1 MFIDKLLIHNYQR
14 RNWLMTKE
22 TKSMAKPNRGPHMG
36 GGRVVEKPKNFKKSM
51 KELIGYVKPFWWL
64 IVVALLFAIVA
75 TICNIISPK
84 KLGDLSQNIFT
95 GLALNGKVDL
105 SSLTNIGITLIIIYV
120 LAIVFEYAKSWIM
133 TGVTQKITYRF
144 RKKKKKKINKV
155 PLSYFDTQ
163 SYGDVLSRVTNDVD
177 TISQTLNQ
185 SIIQLFTS
193 ITMFLGVL
201 IMMFTISYKV
211 ALISLLIIPL
221 SLIVLLLI
229 VKFSQKYFKKQQVN
243 LGELNGYVEEMYSG
257 HVIIKAYNKEE
268 ATLKDFGKINKE
280 LHDSSW
286 KSQFL
291 SGLMNPVMNF
301 IGNLAYVVICVFTA
315 SLILKGEIGFGAIT
329 SFVIYIRLFTQP
341 LNQIAQVSNN
351 LQSTAAASERVFEFL
366 SAEEMEDESHFVKK
380 LEHVQGKVEFKNVS
394 FGYEPNQI
402 IIKNFSALVQ
412 PGQKVAIVGPTGAG
426 KTTVVNLL
434 MKFYNVTSG
443 DILIDDVSIKQLT
456 RENVHD
462 IFGMVLQDTWLFEGS
477 VKENLAYGKSNIS
490 MEKIKE
496 ACQAAHIQHFIE
508 SMSHGYDTILDED
521 SNISQGQKQLFTI
534 ARAMIE
540 DAPMLILDEATSSVD
555 TRTEELI
562 QDAMDRLTKGRTTFV
577 IAHRLS
583 TIKNADMILVMKD
596 GDIIEKGT
604 HDELMALKGFY
615 CNLYN
620 SQFETFDEKSQS

>member
-1 MFIDKLLIHNYQR
+1 
-14 RNWLMTKE
+14 MTKE

-51 KELIGYVKPFWWL
+51 KELIGYVKPFWWM

-95 GLALNGKVDL
+95 GLALNGKVNL
-105 SSLTNIGITLIIIYV
+105 SSLTNIGITLIIIYA

-144 RKKKKKKINKV
+144 RKDISEKINKV

-221 SLIVLLLI
+221 SLIGLLLI

-426 KTTVVNLL
+426 KTTIVNLL

>member
-1 MFIDKLLIHNYQR
+1 
-14 RNWLMTKE
+14 MTKE

-144 RKKKKKKINKV
+144 RKDISEKINKV

>member
-1 MFIDKLLIHNYQR
+1 
-14 RNWLMTKE
+14 MTKE

-144 RKKKKKKINKV
+144 RKDISEKINKV

-221 SLIVLLLI
+221 SLIGLLLI

-243 LGELNGYVEEMYSG
+243 LGKLNGYVEEMYSG

-426 KTTVVNLL
+426 KTTIVNLL

-562 QDAMDRLTKGRTTFV
+562 QDAMDHLTKGRTTFV

>member
-1 MFIDKLLIHNYQR
+1 
-14 RNWLMTKE
+14 MTKE

-144 RKKKKKKINKV
+144 RKDISEKINKV

-163 SYGDVLSRVTNDVD
+163 SYGDVLSRITNDVD

-221 SLIVLLLI
+221 SLIGLLLI

-426 KTTVVNLL
+426 KTTIVNLL

-604 HDELMALKGFY
+604 HNELMALKGFY

>member
-1 MFIDKLLIHNYQR
+1 
-14 RNWLMTKE
+14 MTKE

-36 GGRVVEKPKNFKKSM
+36 GGRVMEKPKNFKKSM

-144 RKKKKKKINKV
+144 RKDISEKINKV

-221 SLIVLLLI
+221 SLIGLLLI

-351 LQSTAAASERVFEFL
+351 LQSAAAASERVFEFL

-426 KTTVVNLL
+426 KTTIVNLL

>member
-1 MFIDKLLIHNYQR
+1 
-14 RNWLMTKE
+14 MTKE
-22 TKSMAKPNRGPHMG
+22 TKSMSKPNRGPHMG

-144 RKKKKKKINKV
+144 RKDISEKINKV

-221 SLIVLLLI
+221 SLIGILLI

-243 LGELNGYVEEMYSG
+243 LGKLNGYVEEMYSG

-268 ATLKDFGKINKE
+268 ATLKDFGKINQE

-426 KTTVVNLL
+426 KTTIVNLL

-620 SQFETFDEKSQS
+620 SQFETFDEKSQF

>member
-1 MFIDKLLIHNYQR
+1 
-14 RNWLMTKE
+14 MTKE

-51 KELIGYVKPFWWL
+51 KELIGYVKPFWWM

-144 RKKKKKKINKV
+144 RKDISEKINKV

-221 SLIVLLLI
+221 SLIGLLLI

-243 LGELNGYVEEMYSG
+243 LGKLNGYVEEMYSG

-426 KTTVVNLL
+426 KTTIVNLL

>member
-1 MFIDKLLIHNYQR
+1 
-14 RNWLMTKE
+14 MTKE

-144 RKKKKKKINKV
+144 RKDISEKINKV

-221 SLIVLLLI
+221 SLIGILLI

-243 LGELNGYVEEMYSG
+243 LGKLNGYVEEMYSG

-426 KTTVVNLL
+426 KTTIVNLL

>member
-1 MFIDKLLIHNYQR
+1 
-14 RNWLMTKE
+14 MTKE

-105 SSLTNIGITLIIIYV
+105 SSLTNIGITLIVIYV

-144 RKKKKKKINKV
+144 RKDISEKINKV

-163 SYGDVLSRVTNDVD
+163 SYGDVLSRITNDVD

-221 SLIVLLLI
+221 SLIGLLLI

-426 KTTVVNLL
+426 KTTIVNLL

>member
-1 MFIDKLLIHNYQR
+1 
-14 RNWLMTKE
+14 MTKE

-144 RKKKKKKINKV
+144 RKDISEKINKV

-221 SLIVLLLI
+221 SLIGLLLI

-426 KTTVVNLL
+426 KTTIVNLL

-562 QDAMDRLTKGRTTFV
+562 QDAMDCLTKGRTTFV

>member
-1 MFIDKLLIHNYQR
+1 
-14 RNWLMTKE
+14 MTKE

-144 RKKKKKKINKV
+144 RKDISEKINKV
-155 PLSYFDTQ
+155 PLSYFDNQ

-185 SIIQLFTS
+185 SVIQLFTS

-221 SLIVLLLI
+221 SLIGLLLI

-243 LGELNGYVEEMYSG
+243 LGKLNGYVEEMYSG

-426 KTTVVNLL
+426 KTTIVNLL

>member
-1 MFIDKLLIHNYQR
+1 
-14 RNWLMTKE
+14 MTKE

-144 RKKKKKKINKV
+144 RKDISEKINKV

-221 SLIVLLLI
+221 SLIGLLLI

-243 LGELNGYVEEMYSG
+243 LGKLNGYVEEMYSG

-426 KTTVVNLL
+426 KTTIVNLL

-615 CNLYN
+615 CHLYN

>member
-1 MFIDKLLIHNYQR
+1 
-14 RNWLMTKE
+14 MTKD
-22 TKSMAKPNRGPHMG
+22 TKPMAKPNRGPHMG
-36 GGRVVEKPKNFKKSM
+36 GGRVIEKPKNFKKSM

-64 IVVALLFAIVA
+64 IVIALLFAIVA

-84 KLGDLSQNIFT
+84 KLGDLSQNIYT

-144 RKKKKKKINKV
+144 RKDISEKINKV

-221 SLIVLLLI
+221 SLIGLLLI

-243 LGELNGYVEEMYSG
+243 LGKLNGYVEEMYSG

-366 SAEEMEDESHFVKK
+366 SADEMEDESHFVKK

-426 KTTVVNLL
+426 KTTIVNLL

-490 MEKIKE
+490 MDKIKE

-604 HDELMALKGFY
+604 HDELMAQKGFY

>member
-1 MFIDKLLIHNYQR
+1 
-14 RNWLMTKE
+14 MTKE

-144 RKKKKKKINKV
+144 RKDISEKINKV

-221 SLIVLLLI
+221 SLIGLLLI

-243 LGELNGYVEEMYSG
+243 LGKLNGYVEEMYSG

-268 ATLKDFGKINKE
+268 ATLKDFGKINQE

-426 KTTVVNLL
+426 KTTIVNLL

-604 HDELMALKGFY
+604 HNELMALKGFY